1 MTVFMCSGQGAQKP
15 GMGADLLALPEVA
28 ATFEL
33 ASDVMGID
41 LAHLAC
47 EGSTEEV
54 NDAYNAQALTM
65 AVSVGVGNAL
75 FARGLEPKAVVG
87 FSLGQISALA
97 LAGALDEEAAFGLL
111 RVRAS
116 AMARAAA
123 ETQGA
128 MAALLG
134 ATVPD
139 AEALCTE
146 CSEGQVLVAA
156 NHNCPGQ
163 VVISGEVSAV
173 DRAQEAWASAGKRAA
188 RLNTAGAFHSP
199 LMQSAADE
207 LAAYCVNVE
216 FRQPR
221 IPLVCNTD
229 ARPFLAQQ
237 AAERLAAQVVSPV
250 LFEES
255 VVYLASQGCARFV
268 EAGFGGVL
276 AGLVRRIDKTLQR
289 EKAGTLL
296 ELEALFTN

>member
-15 GMGADLLALPEVA
+15 GMGTDLLALPEVA
-28 ATFEL
+28 ATFGL
-33 ASDVMGID
+33 ASDVMGVD
-41 LAHLAC
+41 LARLAR
-47 EGSTEEV
+47 EGSPEEV

-65 AVSVGVGNAL
+65 AVSVGVGDAL
-75 FARGLEPKAVVG
+75 AVRGLEPRAVVG

-97 LAGALDEEAAFGLL
+97 LAGVLGEEAAFGLL
-111 RVRAS
+111 RVRAT

-139 AEALCTE
+139 AEALCAE
-146 CSEGQVLVAA
+146 CSQGQVLVAA

-163 VVISGEVSAV
+163 VVVSGEVSAV

-199 LMQSAADE
+199 LMQGAADE
-207 LAAYCVNVE
+207 LAAYCANVE

-221 IPLVCNTD
+221 VLLICNTD
-229 ARPFLAQQ
+229 ARPFLVEQ
-237 AAERLAAQVVSPV
+237 AVERLAAQVVSPV

-255 VVYLASQGCARFV
+255 VLYLASQGRTRFV
-268 EAGFGGVL
+268 EVGFGGVL
-276 AGLVRRIDKTLQR
+276 TGLARRIDTTLQR
-289 EKAGTLL
+289 EKAGTLP
-296 ELEALFTN
+296 ELETLFTN